1 MIKQN
6 LNLNRRYIDN
16 AQSLMKTNSKQENNK
31 SSLALEYRN
40 TPLITDRNNN
50 CFQSKNTVNS
60 YHKKIEID
68 K

>member
-1 MIKQN
+1 
-6 LNLNRRYIDN
+6 
-16 AQSLMKTNSKQENNK
+16 MKTNSKQENNK